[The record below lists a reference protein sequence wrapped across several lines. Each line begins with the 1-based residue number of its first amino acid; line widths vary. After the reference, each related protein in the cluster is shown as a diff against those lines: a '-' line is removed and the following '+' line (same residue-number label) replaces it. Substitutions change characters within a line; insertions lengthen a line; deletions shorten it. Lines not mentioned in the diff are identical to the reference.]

1 MNDDEPVQVTLLVI
15 AVLEGLGV
23 RYLLAGSLASAI
35 YGEPRS
41 TRDADI
47 LAELGVEHVAP
58 LVQLLESQFYVAAEA
73 IEDAVRNRSS
83 FNVIHY
89 NSLFKVDIFLPKAR
103 PFDEQELQRRVRRVL
118 SINPERS
125 AFVASAEDVVLA
137 KLDWFRQGGEVSEQ
151 QWRDVTGVIKSTVD
165 LDIEYLRRSAQD
177 LNVSD
182 LLELLLSQVDLD
194 T

>member
-1 MNDDEPVQVTLLVI
+1 MNDDEPVQVTLLVT

-103 PFDEQELQRRVRRVL
+103 PFDEQELRRRVRRVL
-118 SINPERS
+118 STNPERS

-137 KLDWFRQGGEVSEQ
+137 KLDWFRQGGEVSEK
-151 QWRDVTGVIKSTVD
+151 QWRDVTGVLKSNAD

>member
-58 LVQLLESQFYVAAEA
+58 LVQLLESQFYVATEA

>member
-182 LLELLLSQVDLD
+182 LLELLLSQVELD

>member
-41 TRDADI
+41 TRGADI